1 MQKKTKNSA
10 DILAPDT
17 HIDVTESK
25 LWRHNDLEG
34 GKRDQSEHIFIE
46 YAHRD

>member
-1 MQKKTKNSA
+1 MQKKNSA

-17 HIDVTESK
+17 HTVTELK